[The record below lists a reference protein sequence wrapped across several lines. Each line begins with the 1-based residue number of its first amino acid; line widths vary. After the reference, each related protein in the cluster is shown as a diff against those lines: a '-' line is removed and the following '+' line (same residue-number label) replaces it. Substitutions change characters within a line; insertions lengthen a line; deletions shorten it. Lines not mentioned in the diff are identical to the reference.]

1 MLTLLRFMGLFAYFL
16 TILAAIVVVPL
27 PLLTLGLAA
36 GIVLMLD
43 WCKPRPRKKWIPP
56 MGGA

>member
-1 MLTLLRFMGLFAYFL
+1 MLQFLRAATY
-16 TILAAIVVVPL
+16 ILASILIMLAIPIALVLMVF
-27 PLLTLGLAA
+27 AA
-36 GIVLMLD
+36 GIVLILD